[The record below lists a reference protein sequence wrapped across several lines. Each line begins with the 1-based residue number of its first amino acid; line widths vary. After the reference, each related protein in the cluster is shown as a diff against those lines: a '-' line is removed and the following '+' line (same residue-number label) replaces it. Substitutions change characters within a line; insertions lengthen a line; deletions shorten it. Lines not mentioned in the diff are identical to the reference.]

1 MIRVFQ
7 IVVLLSLAFGLTGCN
22 GTDETPIWEQVKI
35 TDLAPVDTNKQPG
48 VQQLKT
54 INFKVYIFEIPADEI
69 NIMDKVWPTLYT
81 QPLHFNKPDTFSA
94 NSFLAGFGQ
103 IPMWNRIADLLRSV
117 DGIQA
122 GTVSLLIPDGQSN
135 DVGIAALGREEKVF
149 YISDEGTREAA
160 SLGPG
165 QLGLRLKADRIPS
178 SRGVC
183 KVSLL
188 PVFSPPRLRGIPLLD
203 SGEKPGEL
211 LFTSMGFSVN
221 ISPGDFVLLGPEK
234 YDNEQITLGSLLF
247 SKPEGS
253 MFFNELERKMPEL
266 KPAVR
271 LFLLV
276 CTGMNY

>member
-1 MIRVFQ
+1 M
-7 IVVLLSLAFGLTGCN
+7 LTGCN
-22 GTDETPIWEQVKI
+22 GPDEVPIWEQVKI
-35 TDLAPVDTNKQPG
+35 TDLAPIDNTKQPG

-69 NIMDKVWPTLYT
+69 NIMDKIWPTLYT
-81 QPLHFNKPDTFSA
+81 QPLRFNKPNAFSA
-94 NSFLAGFGQ
+94 NSFLGGFGQ

-117 DGIQA
+117 NGIQA
-122 GTVSLLIPDGQSN
+122 GTVSLLIPDGQTN
-135 DVGIAALGREEKVF
+135 DVGIAALGREQKVS
-149 YISDEGTREAA
+149 YTSDEGATEGAA
-160 SLGPG
+160 PGPG
-165 QLGLRLKADRIPS
+165 QLGLRIKAERIPS

-188 PVFSPPRLRGIPLLD
+188 PAFSRTRRRRIPLLE
-203 SGEKPGEL
+203 SGGKSGEL

-234 YDNEQITLGSLLF
+234 YDSEQITLGSLLF

-253 MFFNELERKMPEL
+253 LFFNELERKMPEL

-276 CTGMNY
+276 CTGINY